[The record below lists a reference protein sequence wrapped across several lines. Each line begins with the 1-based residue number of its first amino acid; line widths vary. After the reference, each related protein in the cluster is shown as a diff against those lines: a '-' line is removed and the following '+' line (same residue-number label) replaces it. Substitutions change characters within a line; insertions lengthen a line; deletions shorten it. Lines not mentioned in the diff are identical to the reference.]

1 MNVKLNNLENSR
13 VEFIVK
19 VDRDEFCEAVQKSFK
34 KNVSKYNVPGFRRG
48 KVPFKIFKQMFGSEV
63 LYNDAAN
70 LVIDRTYRKA
80 IDENN
85 VEVVDYPNIE
95 IVTCNENEDF
105 EYKAVVY
112 VKPQVKLGLY
122 KGIEVEEVK
131 YEVLDEDINRELESL
146 REKNS
151 RLISKENGL
160 VEKDN
165 IAIIDFKGFI
175 DEEPFDGGE
184 GKDYSLV
191 IGSKTFID
199 DFEDQL
205 IGKSKGE
212 EVVVNVKFPEDY
224 NVEELKGKPA
234 KFEVKIKDIKLKEL
248 PELDDSFAKNFSEF
262 DNMEDLKNSIKD
274 RLKASNDNKQKYD
287 FENSL
292 IEKVCENAEVYIPEP
307 MIESEIDRL
316 VGDFEN
322 KLKYQG
328 INLDK
333 YCEYYGISLED
344 IRNNFRDRANK
355 QVLSNLVLEEISKKE
370 NIEVSDDELEG
381 KALELSKMYSQDE
394 EKINSIKDTLLKTNR
409 SLLEKDMIFS
419 KTIEFLVNE
428 SKKKHSK

>member
-13 VEFIVK
+13 VEFVVR
-19 VDRDEFCEAVQKSFK
+19 VDRDEFCEAVQKSFE

-85 VEVVDYPNIE
+85 IEVVDYPNIE

-112 VKPQVKLGLY
+112 VKPKVKLGLY
-122 KGIEVEEVK
+122 RGIEVEEVK
-131 YEVLDEDINRELESL
+131 YEVFDEDINRELESL

-160 VEKDN
+160 VEKND
-165 IAIIDFKGFI
+165 IAVIDFKGFVNGK
-175 DEEPFDGGE
+175 PFDGGE

-191 IGSKTFID
+191 IGSNTFVD
-199 DFEDQL
+199 NFEEQL

-212 EVVVNVKFPEDY
+212 QVIVNVNFPQDY
-224 NVEELKGKPA
+224 NVEELKGESA

-248 PELDDSFAKNFSEF
+248 PDLNDNFAKNFSEF
-262 DNMEDLKNSIKD
+262 NNMEDLRNSIRD
-274 RLKASNDNKQKYD
+274 RLKTINDNKQKYE

-307 MIESEIDRL
+307 MVESEIDRL
-316 VGDFEN
+316 VEDFEN

-370 NIEVSDDELEG
+370 NIEVSDEELEG
-381 KALELSKMYSQDE
+381 KALELSKMYSQDK
-394 EKINSIKDTLLKTNR
+394 EKMDSIKDTLLKTHKI
-409 SLLEKDMIFS
+409 SLEKDIVFS
-419 KTIEFLVNE
+419 KTVEFLVNE
-428 SKKKHSK
+428 NKK